1 MKIGRAHLA
10 FERKKHRLGAVPP
23 MGESIPDLTRRFV
36 MPTLVAVVFIA
47 ASLGAYRVVN
57 SPGFGVDQANQ
68 LASLAER
75 LRVEAAGDPMETSS
89 IVMLIAQEL
98 GGYDRETLPEAAMLI
113 ALAEPGAISAPRV
126 QALELAL
133 RAAALRLQAIRE
145 PAWLAASGPFGVA
158 AAGFALL
165 MVLGFVGQVPRN
177 VRQTRGGGPNDALSV
192 ESVVALAQS
201 LFEHSGESVMIT
213 DSDGRILAV
222 NPAYCGSTGYAQD
235 EVLGRPM
242 DFNSAGHQGDDYYT
256 SVLATVRSHGMW
268 RGELWHR
275 RGNGEAFVENA
286 TRIALY
292 DAGGRVENLVSIAAD
307 LTSHKDAEKVLVWQS
322 NHDALTKL
330 PNRGLLQER
339 LSATLRQVRRDGGSG
354 ALLLIDLD
362 RFKGINE
369 MLGHSAGDLVLI
381 DAAHRLAL
389 SVRETD
395 TLARLG
401 GDEFAVIMPSIR
413 REEDVERV
421 ARKILDRMDEP
432 FSLEQQEISVTASI
446 GIALFPA
453 NGGDVDTLV
462 SNAETAMYRA
472 KDQGRNAY
480 FFFESAVN
488 RRIARNLVLEHELRK
503 AIVEDQLALRY
514 QPIIDLKQGR
524 VSSVEA
530 LLRWEHPKL
539 GAISPSE
546 FIPVAEESGLIV
558 PIGYWILESIQRQ
571 LFEWQAI
578 GISNLRVSI
587 NISARQLSQPRQKEE
602 LARLIRTAH
611 ADRITLEITESLLM
625 ENDGTVREFLT
636 EMQQAGVKVA
646 LDDFGTGY
654 SSLSYLRRFN
664 IDILK
669 IDKSFIEDIETNE
682 NDQSLVATIVSMGR
696 TLGLQVVAEGVESVQ
711 QVRRLAAL
719 GCDCAQGYHYCRPV
733 DANTL
738 ERFLISGTL
747 QAAG

>member
-1 MKIGRAHLA
+1 
-10 FERKKHRLGAVPP
+10 
-23 MGESIPDLTRRFV
+23 MGESVPDLTRRFV

-57 SPGFGVDQANQ
+57 SPGFGVDQADR

-75 LRVEAAGDPMETSS
+75 LRVEAARDPSETPG
-89 IVMLIAQEL
+89 IVMHIAEEL
-98 GGYDRETLPEAAMLI
+98 GGYDRETLPEAGMLI
-113 ALAEPGAISAPRV
+113 ALAEPGAINAPRV

-133 RAAALRLQAIRE
+133 QAAALRLQALRE

-165 MVLGFVGQVPRN
+165 VVLGFVGQPRSLG
-177 VRQTRGGGPNDALSV
+177 QTRGGGPNDALSV
-192 ESVVALAQS
+192 GGVVELAQS

-222 NPAYCGSTGYAQD
+222 NPAYCRSTGYEQD
-235 EVLGRPM
+235 EVLGRSM
-242 DFNSAGHQGDDYYT
+242 DFNSAGHQGDDYYS
-256 SVLATVRSHGMW
+256 SVLANVRSHGLW

-292 DAGGRVENLVSIAAD
+292 DAGGEVENLVSIAAD

-369 MLGHSAGDLVLI
+369 MLGHSAGDQVLI
-381 DAAHRLAL
+381 GAAHRLAL

-432 FSLEQQEISVTASI
+432 FSLEEQAISVTASI

-453 NGGDVDTLV
+453 NGCDVDTLV

-488 RRIARNLVLEHELRK
+488 RRIARKLVLEHELRK

-514 QPIIDLKQGR
+514 QPIIDLRQGL

-530 LLRWEHPKL
+530 LLRWEHPTL

-578 GISNLRVSI
+578 GISKLRVSI

-602 LARLIRTAH
+602 LARLIRAAH

-625 ENDGTVREFLT
+625 DNDGTVREFLT
-636 EMQQAGVKVA
+636 EMRQAGVKVA

-654 SSLSYLRRFN
+654 SSLSYLRRFD

-711 QVRRLAAL
+711 QVRRLGAL
-719 GCDCAQGYHYCRPV
+719 GCDCAQGYHYCKPV
-733 DANTL
+733 DATTL